1 MKTVLIIESDL
12 SFCKLLSE
20 WIKAEGFNPLVVED
34 AASGLMAAKQYQPNL
49 VICTDKDSTV
59 DSIKILKSLRN
70 DPATAQIPCF
80 LLTSEVDVDHFFA
93 ALNAGATGFLKRS
106 LKWQDLQ
113 HALKAKVLRSVTA

>member
-70 DPATAQIPCF
+70 DPATAKIPCF
-80 LLTSEVDVDHFFA
+80 LLTSEVDVDHFFCCFECWSDWIFKAVVKLARSA
-93 ALNAGATGFLKRS
+93 ACFES
-106 LKWQDLQ
+106 
-113 HALKAKVLRSVTA
+113 